1 MGIKQLQT
9 WINNGVKNIHAKA
22 KVNIAK
28 GNALTAQITTFFQA
42 KPVAPAAAP
51 APAAAAK
58 PAAPVPAAKVRRLVS
73 GVNKGISELESFFE
87 GSETKSK
94 KRRAHRKLKNKKHR
108 MLKKKT
114 HKKPKQS
121 KGRKL
126 GNSSSTRKNLKK
138 AKNAALKAAKAAS
151 DALNGKS
158 SSKLSFKGK
167 KSGKDFDKVIAGD
180 FDIKNADKSIE
191 DLTKYWNTAKA
202 GIAKSKQFKDQV
214 MKKIAA
220 AKSETNQFLTKIS
233 TNLKKS
239 GKAPVAPKP
248 VAAPAKAA
256 APAPA
261 APAKAAPAAPA
272 KAAPA
277 AASAKLRRLISRK

>member
-1 MGIKQLQT
+1 
-9 WINNGVKNIHAKA
+9 
-22 KVNIAK
+22 
-28 GNALTAQITTFFQA
+28 LTAQITTFFQA
-42 KPVAPAAAP
+42 KPVAPAAAPAPAAAAKPAAAP

-167 KSGKDFDKVIAGD
+167 KSGKDFDKIIAGD

-277 AASAKLRRLISRK
+277 AAPAKLRRLISRK

>member
-1 MGIKQLQT
+1 M
-9 WINNGVKNIHAKA
+9 
-22 KVNIAK
+22 
-28 GNALTAQITTFFQA
+28 TAQITTFFQA

-108 MLKKKT
+108 MLKKKIQ
-114 HKKPKQS
+114 KKPKKHIKS
-121 KGRKL
+121 RKL

-158 SSKLSFKGK
+158 SSKLNLASK
-167 KSGKDFDKVIAGD
+167 KSGKDFDKIIAGD

-272 KAAPA
+272 KPAPA
-277 AASAKLRRLISRK
+277 AAPAKLRRLISRK

>member
-1 MGIKQLQT
+1 MKHRKL
-9 WINNGVKNIHAKA
+9 
-22 KVNIAK
+22 
-28 GNALTAQITTFFQA
+28 
-42 KPVAPAAAP
+42 
-51 APAAAAK
+51 
-58 PAAPVPAAKVRRLVS
+58 
-73 GVNKGISELESFFE
+73 NKKI
-87 GSETKSK
+87 
-94 KRRAHRKLKNKKHR
+94 HRKLKKHK
-108 MLKKKT
+108 LG
-114 HKKPKQS
+114 

-126 GNSSSTRKNLKK
+126 GKSSSTRKNLKK

-151 DALNGKS
+151 DALNEKKS

-167 KSGKDFDKVIAGD
+167 KSGKDFDKIIAGD

-239 GKAPVAPKP
+239 GKAPTAPKP

-272 KAAPA
+272 KPAPA
-277 AASAKLRRLISRK
+277 AAPAKLRRLISRK

>member
-1 MGIKQLQT
+1 MG
-9 WINNGVKNIHAKA
+9 INNGVKNIQAKA

-42 KPVAPAAAP
+42 KPVAPAAAAAP

-94 KRRAHRKLKNKKHR
+94 KRRAHRKLKSKKHR

-138 AKNAALKAAKAAS
+138 AKSAALKAAKAAS

-167 KSGKDFDKVIAGD
+167 KSGKDFDKIIAGD

-277 AASAKLRRLISRK
+277 AAPAKLRRLISRK

>member
-1 MGIKQLQT
+1 
-9 WINNGVKNIHAKA
+9 
-22 KVNIAK
+22 
-28 GNALTAQITTFFQA
+28 LTAQITTFFQA
-42 KPVAPAAAP
+42 KPVAPAAAAAPAPAAAAKPAAAP

-94 KRRAHRKLKNKKHR
+94 KRRAHRKLKSKKHR
-108 MLKKKT
+108 MLKKKIQ
-114 HKKPKQS
+114 KKPKKHIKS
-121 KGRKL
+121 RKL

-277 AASAKLRRLISRK
+277 AAPAKLRRLISRK